1 MLNSLVDVVVLLN
14 KIKLV
19 CKWQFLENDRTGKKK
34 NGLTPAIKQFF
45 LIFFLTNFPLR
56 HSVTDSSYITE
67 VTS

>member
-1 MLNSLVDVVVLLN
+1 MFNSLVDVVVLLN

-34 NGLTPAIKQFF
+34 WLNSSYKAIF
-45 LIFFLTNFPLR
+45 LYFFLTNFPLR

-67 VTS
+67 ITS